1 MHELCWHSALVN
13 NLNRYEIIPG
23 TFAKEDFRARWN
35 GGARHIDDIVIRTI
49 YPECMYT
56 GIHYRIDVDP
66 IGWGNQPLLR
76 GDIIIFRGFANDDIK
91 YVVTWQRSPLI
102 CEGQAY
108 VQINAMGKNQEA
120 IESSDADWPTL
131 GFYVPVELCCV
142 ISSPTPTIPYDPHAR
157 ITFVDPFT
165 THTIASIAQDG
176 LEIQRVKRRD
186 AQVADSPGFLNHLLK
201 RKMSCLSI
209 NSDD

>member
-1 MHELCWHSALVN
+1 MSLISTKTFSSPVHVYIEPTLTGPIPTFINGRDRFPMRELRWHSASVD

-108 VQINAMGKNQEA
+108 VQVNAMGKNQEA
-120 IESSDADWPTL
+120 VKSSD
-131 GFYVPVELCCV
+131 
-142 ISSPTPTIPYDPHAR
+142 
-157 ITFVDPFT
+157 
-165 THTIASIAQDG
+165 
-176 LEIQRVKRRD
+176 
-186 AQVADSPGFLNHLLK
+186 
-201 RKMSCLSI
+201 
-209 NSDD
+209 